1 MKRRCSTPSDLE
13 REIIRLESENEDLRR
28 KLQIAETANFRLYRE
43 NQDLSYYIRQME
55 SYSKDIVDK

>member
-1 MKRRCSTPSDLE
+1 MPRSVSEKELCA
-13 REIIRLESENEDLRR
+13 EIFRLESENEDLRR
-28 KLQIAETANFRLYRE
+28 KLQIAETANFRLYRL